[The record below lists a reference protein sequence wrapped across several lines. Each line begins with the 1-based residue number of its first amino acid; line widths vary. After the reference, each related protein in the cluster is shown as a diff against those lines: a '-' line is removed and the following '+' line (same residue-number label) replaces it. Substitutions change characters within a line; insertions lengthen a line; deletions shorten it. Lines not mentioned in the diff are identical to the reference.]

1 MEGKLPPACPSMS
14 RFSSSPG
21 PVAILRNGS
30 IIHGR
35 KGADL
40 RGKES
45 EAKALRR
52 IQRLNDQRRSGFLLG
67 VLFFRLK
74 VKSKGIKGIDQ
85 LPIGP
90 KEGALG
96 GGEFLLLL
104 PRTGS
109 VATTPEPARAPKS
122 MPYCLARACC
132 TCRRHALDLVNDLGG
147 IPPGT
152 RHGRQKEK
160 PPEAM
165 RSEER

>member
-1 MEGKLPPACPSMS
+1 MS
-14 RFSSSPG
+14 IFSSSPG
-21 PVAILRNGS
+21 TQAVILRNRS

-74 VKSKGIKGIDQ
+74 VTSKGIKGIDQ

-104 PRTGS
+104 PGAGP
-109 VATTPEPARAPKS
+109 VAPALEPARAPKS

-132 TCRRHALDLVNDLGG
+132 CAGGMLLIWLMTSGG
-147 IPPGT
+147 IPP
-152 RHGRQKEK
+152 RDAPCGRRKEK